1 VFNAHI
7 YRNLLF
13 WLSSRKGLIAVY
25 IYRRIALCF
34 TSLAVIFALVFL
46 LQLFSAFSVSL
57 FGGNHSTTEKYD
69 LSDIA
74 GMEAT
79 LEARRSIL
87 AAYTQQFYLAQ
98 RGIYDLQAEI
108 TTQLELELKLRDMIT
123 EFEQKYG
130 EEVLRK
136 NGKIETEISL
146 MEKVKIIAAYEKQA
160 ENLLAQII
168 LRNKSG
174 ISSQVDVIESEL
186 FLGGILSEKNRYS
199 RVLENFY
206 ASPLG
211 SAWRAR
217 LIPAW
222 FMAAIKIM
230 ISILLTIICAYLAM
244 LFFTLEK
251 KGADYWLAKP
261 K

>member
-1 VFNAHI
+1 M
-7 YRNLLF
+7 
-13 WLSSRKGLIAVY
+13 Y

-57 FGGNHSTTEKYD
+57 LGENHSNAEVFN
-69 LSDIA
+69 LSDIVKV
-74 GMEAT
+74 EAT
-79 LEARRSIL
+79 LRARRPIM
-87 AAYTQQFYLAQ
+87 AAYTKQFNLGQ
-98 RGIYDLQAEI
+98 RGLYDLQAEI

-130 EEVLRK
+130 DEVLRK

-160 ENLLAQII
+160 GNLLAQMV
-168 LRNKSG
+168 LRNESG
-174 ISSQVDVIESEL
+174 VSSKVDVIESEL

-206 ASPLG
+206 ASPSG
-211 SAWRAR
+211 SVWWAR

-222 FMAAIKIM
+222 FMAATKIV
-230 ISILLTIICAYLAM
+230 ISILLTTICAYLAM

-251 KGADYWLAKP
+251 KGADHWLAKP

>member
-1 VFNAHI
+1 M
-7 YRNLLF
+7 
-13 WLSSRKGLIAVY
+13 Y

-57 FGGNHSTTEKYD
+57 LGENHSNAEAFI
-69 LSDIA
+69 LSDIVKV
-74 GMEAT
+74 EAT
-79 LEARRSIL
+79 LRARRPIM
-87 AAYTQQFYLAQ
+87 AAYTKQFNLSQ
-98 RGIYDLQAEI
+98 RGLYDLQAEI

-130 EEVLRK
+130 DEVLRK

-160 ENLLAQII
+160 ENLLAQMV
-168 LRNKSG
+168 LRNESG
-174 ISSQVDVIESEL
+174 VSSKVDVIESEL

-199 RVLENFY
+199 RSLESFD

-211 SAWRAR
+211 SVWWAR

-222 FMAAIKIM
+222 FMAATKIV
-230 ISILLTIICAYLAM
+230 ISILLTTICAYLAM

-251 KGADYWLAKP
+251 KGADHWLAKP